1 MCLNI
6 TIYSFLFVNQ
16 DNSLLHH
23 TCTQKNLK
31 VFNLIANHTKNLQE
45 RDENGEIPLHWAV
58 MKGTYNIV
66 DELIKI
72 YKKFHLDIDIKS
84 KVSI

>member
-1 MCLNI
+1 MIPIL
-6 TIYSFLFVNQ
+6 IYINTFICK

-31 VFNLIANHTKNLQE
+31 VFNLIATHTKNLQE

-66 DELIKI
+66 V
-72 YKKFHLDIDIKS
+72 F
-84 KVSI
+84 